1 MSDPQVTVLTNN
13 LLHKM
18 STLKVM
24 AFALRQYLSI
34 GCFELNASY
43 SLFTVL
49 YCTMLK
55 KQNEIAGSPSP
66 IEISSVVDVFLLQT
80 VQASTNQQSDK
91 NTSLAEEK

>member
-1 MSDPQVTVLTNN
+1 
-13 LLHKM
+13 
-18 STLKVM
+18 
-24 AFALRQYLSI
+24 
-34 GCFELNASY
+34 
-43 SLFTVL
+43 
-49 YCTMLK
+49 MLK